1 MSHFPSSFAPTS
13 MFKDGDRIFPIMLL
27 LGRSSTLFEATI
39 FPFTSPSQI
48 TVSASMSALI
58 SPVLLMTRVPLVLI
72 WPSNF
77 PSMHKVPPK
86 LNSPLNEASLPKKV
100 SSKDSL
106 LFEDMFF
113 WLNKLIRGK
122 VSKSSPAFYTTWDI
136 AQHYSNFWNNMILG
150 LYINWIS
157 KKQRTSDSQLVLCF
171 IW

>member
-13 MFKDGDRIFPIMLL
+13 MFKDGDRIFPTMLL

-48 TVSASMSALI
+48 TVSAWMSALI
-58 SPVLLMTRVPLVLI
+58 SPVLLMMRVPLVFI

-106 LFEDMFF
+106 LFECIFF
-113 WLNKLIRGK
+113 WLNKMIRG
-122 VSKSSPAFYTTWDI
+122 VRLVRVPVFYTTWNI
-136 AQHYSNFWNNMILG
+136 AQYYSNFWNNMILG

-157 KKQRTSDSQLVLCF
+157 KKRRTNYS
-171 IW
+171 